1 MISNVSL
8 DWCLL
13 TKILGWCHFLS
24 AFSTLNNLFFDLL
37 NATLNIR
44 EVLCVSVWFEVTAI
58 RGWDCFPKVCRAINL
73 FEKEDYVKKEDV
85 LIAEGAD
92 FKNAMGAFDYTRPK
106 VAYKATTK
114 WNVDETIMKR

>member
-1 MISNVSL
+1 MATEITSKVFHWAIKYLSL
-8 DWCLL
+8 V
-13 TKILGWCHFLS
+13 TS
-24 AFSTLNNLFFDLL
+24 AEITFF
-37 NATLNIR
+37 ASSSRSSI
-44 EVLCVSVWFEVTAI
+44 CVTQLDCVTRADGQGAVR
-58 RGWDCFPKVCRAINL
+58 RGWDCFPKVYRAINL